1 MVKAE
6 IFKNI
11 AKRADISPEVVETV
25 LAAYTGFVMDTL
37 RDNKSEKVV
46 LPGMGTF
53 SARHV
58 DAKTGVVNLGASK
71 GSTWTKPAH
80 DEMVFKFSGSAKEL
94 T

>member
-1 MVKAE
+1 MVKND
-6 IFKNI
+6 IFKNV
-11 AKRADISPEVVETV
+11 AKRADVSPEVVETV
-25 LAAYTGFVMDTL
+25 LTAYTEFIVDTL

-58 DAKTGVVNLGASK
+58 DEKTGVVNLGASK

-80 DEMVFKFSGSAKEL
+80 DETVFKFSGNAKEL
-94 T
+94 A